1 MQKSPYSARIVLREQ
16 YMKGYRSSVFPH
28 DALRLVYI
36 VDTGKEGAFDWLI
49 NDTRHR
55 IEAGMFVLFTPADL
69 RMPLLRCRG
78 DNVRIRV
85 LTFYLDPTRP
95 DISLLD
101 MYSAIARLPV
111 LTREQA
117 APLMPLYDRTCAE
130 LSSEND
136 LAAEAAEAALRL
148 LLIDYLR
155 LCERDTG
162 MPPRPRPTNLAH
174 AKLIDQVLTYLRK
187 HLAEKLSIGDVAAA
201 FGISESSLSKMF
213 RSMVGMSFPEFV
225 RRLRVNRV
233 IDIICDGDTG
243 VLDAAMEAG
252 FGSISGFY
260 KSFAA
265 ITGTNPSD
273 FIGIAKNA
281 EK

>member
-1 MQKSPYSARIVLREQ
+1 MPKSPYAARIGLHDM

-78 DNVRIRV
+78 ENVCIRV

-117 APLMPLYDRTCAE
+117 APLMPLYDRVCAE

-148 LLIDYLR
+148 FLIDYLR
-155 LCERDTG
+155 LCDRDTG

-174 AKLIDQVLTYLRK
+174 AKLIEQILTYLRR
-187 HLAEKLSIGDVAAA
+187 HLAEKLSISDVAAA

-213 RSMVGMSFPEFV
+213 RSMVGMSFPEFI

-265 ITGTNPSD
+265 ITGTNPSE
-273 FIGIAKNA
+273 FINIAKNA

>member
-78 DNVRIRV
+78 RNVRLRV
-85 LTFYLDPTRP
+85 ITFHLDPTRP
-95 DISLLD
+95 DISLHD
-101 MYSAIARLPV
+101 MYGAIARMPV
-111 LTREQA
+111 LRGETA
-117 APLMPLYDRTCAE
+117 ASLMPLFNRLCDE
-130 LSSEND
+130 LNAGDD
-136 LAAEAAEAALRL
+136 LAGEAAEAALRL
-148 LLIDYLR
+148 FLVDYLR
-155 LCERDTG
+155 LCAHETG
-162 MPPRPRPTNLAH
+162 MQTRTRPTSLAH
-174 AKLIDQVLTYLRK
+174 AKLIEQILTYLRA
-187 HLAEKLSIGDVAAA
+187 HLSEKLSIGDVAAA